1 MKNFARIIALV
12 TVLVALAAQASTRT
26 SFRGFTIN
34 MGNNELSS
42 VLKNKSEQFSLFVEV
57 DSEEIFI
64 GNGDT
69 GVLYQFHTYILPG
82 KYSSK
87 KSYDFGMESEAIATL
102 FTRYKRP
109 IDIDS
114 IYKQNM
120 NFSIWHNENRTM
132 TSVSHDRYIGDIK
145 LPVFEVIGLHLMP
158 SFFNA
163 LNLNFEEMKSA
174 LMENYSFYNGEFFDP
189 SVKGVK
195 GSCGKCIVGLLNTG
209 ELLFLRQKSSSY
221 DWDIFVR
228 EPSAL
233 ELSRIKSEI
242 KPVFN

>member
-1 MKNFARIIALV
+1 MTNFARIIALV
-12 TVLVALAAQASTRT
+12 TVFVALTAEASTRT

-34 MGNNELSS
+34 MGNSELSS
-42 VLKNKSEQFSLFVEV
+42 VLKNKSEQFSLFVVV
-57 DSEEIFI
+57 DSEEKFI

-69 GVLYQFHTYILPG
+69 AVKYQFHTYILPG

-87 KSYDFGMESEAIATL
+87 KNYDFGMESEAIVTL
-102 FTRYKRP
+102 FTRYKHP

-114 IYKQNM
+114 IYKQNK
-120 NFSIWHNENRTM
+120 NFSIWHNEDRAM

-145 LPVFEVIGLHLMP
+145 LPAFEVIGLHLMP

-163 LNLNFEEMKSA
+163 SNLNFEEMKNS
-174 LMENYSFYNGEFFDP
+174 LMENYTFYNGEFFDP
-189 SVKGVK
+189 SVKGIK
-195 GSCGKCIVGLLNTG
+195 GSCGKCIAGLLKTG

-221 DWDIFVR
+221 DWDVFVR

-233 ELSRIKSEI
+233 ELSRIKSE
-242 KPVFN
+242 KNPVFD